1 MNTGDIPRAMAQVA
15 RHRTLPD
22 LRDAIAQA
30 LLSCGVEHV
39 QVWLGGD
46 GEGTFV
52 QHEGHGCIQTLPLT
66 ADGDLADS
74 LVVRVSEP
82 LAGFQHEHLR
92 TFASH
97 AAALVANARAFERA
111 AAGQRDA
118 RVAVAQ
124 VMARLQAASE
134 ALRPGHTTDAVGRAR
149 KNVDEVRRLLE
160 QLLSEEPDTEQ
171 AVEAAGNSGEP

>member
-1 MNTGDIPRAMAQVA
+1 MNTGDIPRAMAEVA
-15 RHRTLPD
+15 RHRTLRD
-22 LRDAIAQA
+22 LREAIAHA
-30 LLSCGVEHV
+30 LESCGVEHV

-92 TFASH
+92 TFANH
-97 AAALVANARAFERA
+97 AAALIANARAFERA
-111 AAGQRDA
+111 VAGQRDA
-118 RVAVAQ
+118 RGAVAD
-124 VMARLQAASE
+124 VMARLRVASE
-134 ALRPGHTTDAVGRAR
+134 ALRPGHTTDAVARAR
-149 KNVDEVRRLLE
+149 KGVDEVRRLLE
-160 QLLSEEPDTEQ
+160 QLLSEEPESGQ
-171 AVEAAGNSGEP
+171 AVEAAESSEEP